1 MQILFRKHVNVET
14 TNVLLLF
21 AWFSFFYRSLNLV
34 IILFVQGCHFLRYF
48 RCFEVLNFFGKL
60 KIVFINFLEN
70 RLSCD
75 GAVGVSQLK
84 FLFFRLVPILF
95 NESILL
101 KLFLRNVDYV
111 VGGFCQTTT

>member
-1 MQILFRKHVNVET
+1 MQVLFRKHVNVDT

-21 AWFSFFYRSLNLV
+21 TGLSFFYRGLNLV
-34 IILFVQGCHFLRYF
+34 ITLFVQSCHFLRYF

-70 RLSCD
+70 ILSSD
-75 GAVGVSQLK
+75 GAVGVSPLK
-84 FLFFRLVPILF
+84 FLFFRLVPVLF
-95 NESILL
+95 NEPILL
-101 KLFLRNVDYV
+101 KLTLRNVDYV